1 MPCISEF
8 YGIVIYMYWS
18 EHNPPHF
25 HAKYQGGEIVVD
37 IKTLEVTKGS
47 LPRRG
52 LNLVL
57 DWAEIHQNELLEN
70 WDLCQ
75 NMEHPHNIEPLA

>member
-1 MPCISEF
+1 MPSISEF

-25 HAKYQGGEIVVD
+25 HAQYQGEEIVVD
-37 IKTLEVTKGS
+37 IKTLQVTKGS

-57 DWAEIHQNELLEN
+57 DWAEIHQDELLKN
-70 WDLCQ
+70 WSLCQ